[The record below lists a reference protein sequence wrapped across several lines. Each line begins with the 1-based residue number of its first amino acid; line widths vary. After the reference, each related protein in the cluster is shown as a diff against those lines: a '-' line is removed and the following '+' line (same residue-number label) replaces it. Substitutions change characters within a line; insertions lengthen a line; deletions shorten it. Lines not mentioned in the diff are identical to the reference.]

1 MNKKRAVFQTFFRAL
16 LLIFVFIPIL
26 WGIRTSILFDHND
39 NSLIPSRISFR
50 TYAEFLRPGS
60 VFWIAFKNSLFVA
73 LSTICVMMPIVVMGS
88 YALGRMEFKG
98 KNLGKIFLYLP
109 LVPALV
115 LLIPLGGMMN
125 RLGLFNHLAGVVLLN
140 TIFLSPFC
148 LWILRNFMAAIPR
161 SIEEAATLDGCGRI
175 KTLLYIVIPNA
186 FSGIITI
193 VVYIFI
199 QSWLVFLYSYTVIND
214 QMKMVV
220 TQLVQSFI
228 GIYSTNYTTLCT
240 FSIIALVPPLIFF
253 IFFQK
258 WFIAGLFGNL
268 SK

>member
-1 MNKKRAVFQTFFRAL
+1 MNKKRTLFKTFFRIL
-16 LLIFVFIPIL
+16 LLLFVFLPIL

-39 NSLIPSRISFR
+39 SSLIPSRISFR
-50 TYAEFLRPGS
+50 TYIAFLTPGS
-60 VFWIAFKNSLFVA
+60 VFWTAFKNSLIVA
-73 LSTICVMMPIVVMGS
+73 LSTICVMLPLVIMGS
-88 YALGRMEFKG
+88 YALGRLNFKG
-98 KNLGKIFLYLP
+98 KSLGKVFLYLP

-115 LLIPLGGMMN
+115 LLIPLGGMIN
-125 RLGLFNHLAGVVLLN
+125 RMGLFNHLAGVVLLN

-148 LWILRNFMAAIPR
+148 MWLLRNFMVTIPS
-161 SIEEAATLDGCGRI
+161 SIEEAATIDGCGRL

-186 FSGIITI
+186 FPGIITI

-199 QSWLVFLYSYTVIND
+199 QSWLIFLYSYIVINN

-228 GIYSTNYTTLCT
+228 GIYSTDYTTLCT

-253 IFFQK
+253 VFFQK
-258 WFIAGLFGNL
+258 WFIAGLFGNM